1 VTRYSQP
8 SVYGIVCRLTVEVNT
23 KFAPM
28 LSITLVAF
36 KRPAYTSQALE
47 ALSCCRGLRRFE
59 RLFISIDPGFDAVGA
74 ICREWGK
81 RLPIAVEVT
90 VNAEPLGV
98 AGNPLRAYSRAFDEA
113 GSDFNVAI
121 EDDAVLSPDALE
133 LALWFYERRAT
144 ASRYSFL
151 NLCDHYDYRGE
162 GRNKRAVLDSPELL
176 AETSNLSAPF
186 AWCLPRREWGFV
198 KANWN
203 ANSRSIP
210 GWDWSLRFAMRMESK
225 IALTPVLSRCR
236 NIGRLDPT
244 NETKET
250 FWVQTGLRHSD
261 GRYTGEYTVVNPI
274 EDHELRRIDKW
285 MLPELPRYFSTR
297 R

>member
-1 VTRYSQP
+1 
-8 SVYGIVCRLTVEVNT
+8 
-23 KFAPM
+23 M

-36 KRPAYTSQALE
+36 KRPEYTSQALA
-47 ALSCCRGLRRFE
+47 ALSCCGGLTRFD
-59 RLFISIDPGFDAVGA
+59 RLFISIDPGFDAVGVV
-74 ICREWGK
+74 CRDWAT
-81 RLPIAVEVT
+81 RLPIPVEVA
-90 VNAEPLGV
+90 VNGAALGV
-98 AGNPLRAYSRAFDEA
+98 AGNPLRAYSRAFDES

-133 LALWFYERRAT
+133 LALWFYDRHAGGG
-144 ASRYSFL
+144 RYSFL
-151 NLCDHYDYRGE
+151 NLCDHYDYRGA
-162 GRNKRAVLDSPELL
+162 GRNKRAVPERPELL

-198 KANWN
+198 RANWN

-225 IALTPVLSRCR
+225 VALTPVLSRCR

-244 NETKET
+244 HETNET
-250 FWVQTGLRHSD
+250 FWVQTGLQYSD
-261 GRYTGEYTVVNPI
+261 GSYTGDYTIVNPMG
-274 EDHELRRIDKW
+274 DNELRRIEKW
-285 MLPELPRYFSTR
+285 MLPELPRYFSGR

>member
-1 VTRYSQP
+1 M
-8 SVYGIVCRLTVEVNT
+8 I
-23 KFAPM
+23 
-28 LSITLVAF
+28 SITLVAF
-36 KRPAYTSQALE
+36 KRPEYTLQALT
-47 ALSCCRGLRRFE
+47 ALSGCRGLTRFD
-59 RLFISIDPGFDAVGA
+59 RLLISIDPGFDAVSA
-74 ICREWGK
+74 VCENWAK
-81 RLPIAVEVT
+81 SAPIPAEVT
-90 VNAEPLGV
+90 VNATPLGV
-98 AGNPLRAYSRAFDEA
+98 ARNPLRAYSRVFDEL

-133 LALWFYERRAT
+133 LALWFYERHAG
-144 ASRYSFL
+144 AGRYSFL
-151 NLCDHYDYRGE
+151 NLCDHYEYRGE
-162 GRNKRAVLDSPELL
+162 GRNKGAVPDRPELL

-203 ANSRSIP
+203 ANSRTIP

-225 IALTPVLSRCR
+225 VALTPVLSRCQ

-250 FWVQTGLRHSD
+250 FWVQTGLRYSD
-261 GRYTGEYTVVNPI
+261 GSHTGDYTIVNPLGKT
-274 EDHELRRIDKW
+274 ELRRIEKW
-285 MLPELPRYFSTR
+285 MLPELPRYFSER